1 MGGGNPDCICVVCNV
16 LREVFIAYR
25 AYDVRVVILQLDRCD
40 LDFLNVLQLAFP
52 LRGRRGFRE
61 DVIEVGD
68 A

>member
-1 MGGGNPDCICVVCNV
+1 MGLWEEIVA
-16 LREVFIAYR
+16 RWT
-25 AYDVRVVILQLDRCD
+25 YDVRVVILQFDRCD

-61 DVIEVGD
+61 DVIKVGD